1 MQTPKLCVKC
11 FKTRLPALG
20 ILLLALFAMHPARA
34 DNWTYIVEDGDTLWD
49 IASRYLRVQSF
60 WRNLKILNQVNDP
73 LHIPPGTHL
82 QIPIGWLRQQPFL
95 VKVQFLSGKVEALN
109 TDTMKLQA
117 VSVGDELNSGQT
129 LYTGTDSTITL
140 EFPDGSKLLLQAESQ
155 LNLNALGKYGPTE
168 VTNTQLLLEQGR
180 VETQVTPRRD
190 PAARFD
196 ISTPSLITSVRG
208 TDYRV
213 STEETNEESRA
224 EVLMGKVDVS
234 GGGATRR
241 VQTGY
246 GAIGRAQ
253 QPLSEPIKL
262 LARPNIDGEKLSMFD
277 RVPIQF
283 KLPPLQNAI
292 AYRLQIARGLAFDEI
307 LFDQRQATEQIRGPD
322 LPDGEYW
329 LRIRGI
335 DGNGLEGQNAET
347 KFLLNARPAAPFP
360 VGPKPGAGVA
370 EESPAFSWSRLESAQ
385 GYHFQIARDTTFGK
399 LVVDMPNLTDN
410 NVTIEKKLRLGVYF
424 WRVSAIEA
432 QEGEGPFSDPQ
443 ELRRV
448 PPAPQA
454 NQPEIG
460 DDSMD
465 IRWRAGSAGQQYQFQ
480 MADEDS
486 FSKPMIDIK
495 SADAKISLPTP
506 DGGTYYVR
514 IRTIDPDG
522 FIGPFGT
529 PQSIDVP
536 RSPYWWLLSLTLF
549 ALFAI

>member
-1 MQTPKLCVKC
+1 M
-11 FKTRLPALG
+11 
-20 ILLLALFAMHPARA
+20 
-34 DNWTYIVEDGDTLWD
+34 
-49 IASRYLRVQSF
+49 
-60 WRNLKILNQVNDP
+60 
-73 LHIPPGTHL
+73 
-82 QIPIGWLRQQPFL
+82 
-95 VKVQFLSGKVEALN
+95 
-109 TDTMKLQA
+109 
-117 VSVGDELNSGQT
+117 
-129 LYTGTDSTITL
+129 
-140 EFPDGSKLLLQAESQ
+140 
-155 LNLNALGKYGPTE
+155 
-168 VTNTQLLLEQGR
+168 
-180 VETQVTPRRD
+180 
-190 PAARFD
+190 
-196 ISTPSLITSVRG
+196 
-208 TDYRV
+208 
-213 STEETNEESRA
+213 
-224 EVLMGKVDVS
+224 
-234 GGGATRR
+234 
-241 VQTGY
+241 
-246 GAIGRAQ
+246 
-253 QPLSEPIKL
+253 KL
-262 LARPNIDGEKLSMFD
+262 LARPDIDSEKLSTFD

-292 AYRLQIARGLAFDEI
+292 AYRLQIARGPAFDEI

-385 GYHFQIARDTTFGK
+385 GYHLQIARDTTFGK
-399 LVVDMPNLTDN
+399 LLVDMPNLTDN

-448 PPAPQA
+448 PPAPKA
-454 NQPEIG
+454 DQPEIG

-522 FIGPFGT
+522 FIGPFGI

-536 RSPYWWLLSLTLF
+536 HSPYWWLLSLTLF

>member
-1 MQTPKLCVKC
+1 MNTSNLYVR
-11 FKTRLPALG
+11 FFNSRLPALG
-20 ILLLALFAMHPARA
+20 VLLLVLCAIQTARG
-34 DNWTYIVEDGDTLWD
+34 DNWTYIVEDGDSLWD
-49 IASRYLRVQSF
+49 IASRYLITQSY

-82 QIPIGWLRQQPFL
+82 QIPVGWLRQQPFL
-95 VKVQFLSGKVEALN
+95 VKVQYLSGKVEALN
-109 TDTMKLQA
+109 TDTMKLEA
-117 VSVGDELNSGQT
+117 VSVGDELNDGQT
-129 LYTGTDSTITL
+129 VYTGTDSTITL

-155 LNLNALGKYGPTE
+155 LNLNALGKYGPTG
-168 VTNTQLLLEQGR
+168 VTNTQLWLEQGR
-180 VETQVTPRRD
+180 VETQVTRRRD

-196 ISTPSLITSVRG
+196 ISTPALITSVRG

-213 STEETNEESRA
+213 STEKSNEESRA
-224 EVLMGKVDVS
+224 EVLMGKVDVT
-234 GGGATRR
+234 GGGAARR
-241 VQTGY
+241 LETGY
-246 GAIGRAQ
+246 GTVRRAQ
-253 QPLSEPIKL
+253 QPLSQPIKL
-262 LARPNIDGEKLSMFD
+262 LPQPDIDSTELFTFD
-277 RVPIQF
+277 KVPIQF

-292 AYRLQIARGLAFDEI
+292 AYRLQIARDPAFNEI
-307 LFDQRQATEQIRGPD
+307 LFDQRQETEQIRGPD
-322 LPDGEYW
+322 LPDGEYR

-335 DGNGLEGQNAET
+335 DTNGLEGQNAET
-347 KFLLNARPAAPFP
+347 KFLLNARPPAPFP
-360 VGPKPGAGVA
+360 VGPKPGSGVA
-370 EESPAFSWSRLESAQ
+370 EESPTFSWSRLESAQ
-385 GYHFQIARDTTFGK
+385 GYHFQLARDTTFKK
-399 LVVDMPNLTDN
+399 LLVDLPNLTDN
-410 NVTIEKKLRLGVYF
+410 SVTIEKKLRLGVYF
-424 WRVSAIEA
+424 WRVSAVEA

-454 NQPEIG
+454 DQPEIG
-460 DDSMD
+460 DDAME
-465 IRWRAGSAGQQYQFQ
+465 IRWRAGPPGQKYQFQ

-495 SADAKISLPTP
+495 TANAKLSFPTP

-536 RSPYWWLLSLTLF
+536 HSPYWWLLSLTLF